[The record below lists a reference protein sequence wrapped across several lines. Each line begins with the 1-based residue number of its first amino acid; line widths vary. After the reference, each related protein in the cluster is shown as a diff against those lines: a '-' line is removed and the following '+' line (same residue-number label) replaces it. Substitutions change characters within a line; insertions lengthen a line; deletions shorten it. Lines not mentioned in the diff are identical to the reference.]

1 MINNKLKEIR
11 QRKDLTQIQLA
22 NLAQVSVQWI
32 QKIEQGVT
40 SGVKD
45 GTKKKIA
52 AALGV
57 NKFEIFP
64 ELRRELEIFSI
75 VKTWLPDLTED
86 EELRV
91 KEILSRMKEEELAEI
106 ICSGMDEE
114 TALKIIK
121 KYAKKYGIRLPKKEN
136 NKY

>member
-1 MINNKLKEIR
+1 MIDNKLKEIR
-11 QRKDLTQIQLA
+11 QKRGLTQIQLA
-22 NLAQVSVQWI
+22 NKAQVSVQWV

-45 GTKKKIA
+45 ETKKKLA
-52 AALGV
+52 AALDV
-57 NKFEIFP
+57 DKFEIFP

-75 VKTWLPDLTED
+75 VKTWLPNLAEEED
-86 EELRV
+86 LRV
-91 KEILSRMKEEELAEI
+91 KEVLSRMKEEELAEI

-121 KYAKKYGIRLPKKEN
+121 KYARKYGIRLPKIKEE
-136 NKY
+136 